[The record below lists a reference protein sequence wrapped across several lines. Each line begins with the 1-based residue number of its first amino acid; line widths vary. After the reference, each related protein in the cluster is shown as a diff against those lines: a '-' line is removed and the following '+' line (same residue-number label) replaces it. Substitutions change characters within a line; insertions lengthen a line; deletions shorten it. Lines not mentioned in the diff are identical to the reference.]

1 MVAQPSGHRCST
13 EIFQVG
19 KNGNTRGTRS
29 TITRRYIHHI
39 GVFVNQPS
47 EGDLR
52 LNSEMIPDSEFNK
65 LCFIDKHLRE
75 KAGAFS
81 NVEIGVDSLRE
92 ATSMAFEAIIL
103 SRIVL
108 PPNP

>member
-1 MVAQPSGHRCST
+1 
-13 EIFQVG
+13 
-19 KNGNTRGTRS
+19 
-29 TITRRYIHHI
+29 
-39 GVFVNQPS
+39 
-47 EGDLR
+47 
-52 LNSEMIPDSEFNK
+52 MIPDCEFNK

-81 NVEIGVDSLRE
+81 NVEIGVDTLRE

-108 PPNP
+108 PPTPKGDLKLDSFFIFLPPYKN